1 MSGERNRRSLAF
13 RGGGL
18 AATGCSASGIS
29 SSNSNSNSN
38 SGEAQVW
45 QERHL
50 NGNRPEQDEK
60 GGLEEKRSALEGVED
75 GVSISD
81 STGPEAEEEEDEDA
95 EGDSWAAGNGVD
107 AGVGIISGD
116 SRVSLEAGDYGQGE
130 GGSWEA
136 GNGFDDVDGFGVGSG
151 STVSGEDD
159 REGAS
164 GVDGEETGGRK
175 SGLEMK
181 PQTLLQKHCLFQ
193 GSWLQE
199 FPWLH
204 FCQETGLMSCSWCHS
219 TGNSCN
225 DELAKGSRNY
235 KRALLLRHHLFADHK
250 NNDPSKQESEKGG
263 ESVDEEYDSYRTKP
277 NENSYC
283 YQLLQELNEQRK
295 KGILCDVNIVVSG
308 QVFRAHKNI
317 LVAGSRF
324 FKTLYCLTKNESC
337 DQTTITHLDIAA
349 VQGFSVILDFLYSGN
364 LLLTSQ
370 NAIDVMS
377 VASYLQMTEV
387 VQSCRAFIKDAL
399 NISIKSEAP
408 DSVVVDYNR
417 RRAINKDGKGSEKK
431 PSNFWATSI
440 LSKLSIKASSHMED
454 PSDLEESINENS
466 GWANDNSSESA
477 ENEPQG
483 HGTVFVWNETATHTP
498 RKEIKQEP
506 GSGRRKNQATRR
518 FVYNIPP
525 EPEEGF
531 EEFMLVQPSASYS
544 KDDLQFLS
552 ENAELTNQIQY
563 SLLQETQPREIKN
576 ERFNWENDESS
587 ASAVNKLK
595 CPHCNYIA
603 KHRRTLKRHLII
615 HSGVRS
621 FSCDICGK
629 LFTRREH
636 VKRHS
641 LVHKKDKK
649 YKCMVCKKIFML
661 AASVGIRHGS
671 RRYGVCVDCA
681 DSHQGSQEGLDQMQ
695 DLEFSRE
702 DDYEEIEGG
711 EEDLGDE
718 GEEQIENDQSPW
730 DKADASNMSVNFDD
744 KSANTD
750 HGYIFKTS
758 FEGDL
763 LNKGPSK

>member
-29 SSNSNSNSN
+29 SSNSNSNSE
-38 SGEAQVW
+38 EAQVW

-107 AGVGIISGD
+107 EGVGIISGD
-116 SRVSLEAGDYGQGE
+116 SRVSLEAGDDGQGE
-130 GGSWEA
+130 GGSWGA
-136 GNGFDDVDGFGVGSG
+136 GNGFDDVDGVGVGSG

-159 REGAS
+159 RERAS

-199 FPWLH
+199 FSWLH
-204 FCQETGLMSCSWCHS
+204 FCQETGLMSCSWCHN
-219 TGNSCN
+219 TGSSCN

-250 NNDPSKQESEKGG
+250 KNDPSKQESEKGG

-417 RRAINKDGKGSEKK
+417 RRSINKDGKGSEKK

-466 GWANDNSSESA
+466 GWANDNSSEST

-576 ERFNWENDESS
+576 ERFNWENDES
-587 ASAVNKLK
+587 SAVNKLK

-702 DDYEEIEGG
+702 DDYEEIEVG

>member
-29 SSNSNSNSN
+29 SSNSNS
-38 SGEAQVW
+38 GEAQVW
-45 QERHL
+45 QERNL
-50 NGNRPEQDEK
+50 NGNRPEQDEEVDQ
-60 GGLEEKRSALEGVED
+60 EEKISALEGVED
-75 GVSISD
+75 GVSISG
-81 STGPEAEEEEDEDA
+81 STGPEAEEDEA
-95 EGDSWAAGNGVD
+95 EGGNWEAGNGVD
-107 AGVGIISGD
+107 EGVGIISGD
-116 SRVSLEAGDYGQGE
+116 GRLSLEGGDDSQGE
-130 GGSWEA
+130 GGSWGA
-136 GNGFDDVDGFGVGSG
+136 GNGLDDVDGVGSG
-151 STVSGEDD
+151 SGNTVLGEDD
-159 REGAS
+159 REGS
-164 GVDGEETGGRK
+164 NRVDGEETVGRK
-175 SGLEMK
+175 SGLEMR

-204 FCQETGLMSCSWCHS
+204 FCQETGLMACSWCHN
-219 TGNSCN
+219 TGSSCN

-235 KRALLLRHHLFADHK
+235 KRALLLRHHLSADHRK
-250 NNDPSKQESEKGG
+250 NDPSKQESEKAG
-263 ESVDEEYDSYRTKP
+263 ESVDEEYDGYRTKP

-295 KGILCDVNIVVSG
+295 NGILCDVNIVVSG

-337 DQTTITHLDIAA
+337 DQTTITHLDVAA

-387 VQSCRAFIKDAL
+387 VHSCRAFIKDAL

-417 RRAINKDGKGSEKK
+417 RRAINKDDKGSEKK

-440 LSKLSIKASSHMED
+440 LSKLSIKASSHMEE
-454 PSDLEESINENS
+454 PGDLEEPINDNF

-531 EEFMLVQPSASYS
+531 EELMLVQPSASYS

-552 ENAELTNQIQY
+552 ENA
-563 SLLQETQPREIKN
+563 
-576 ERFNWENDESS
+576 DESS

-702 DDYEEIEGG
+702 EDYEEIEGG

-730 DKADASNMSVNFDD
+730 DKADAGDMSVNFDD

-750 HGYIFKTS
+750 RGYIFKTS
-758 FEGDL
+758 FEGDM